1 VVGAGIALTTRSC
14 QVTRVGVKGK
24 ETVLKQ
30 SGYGIVIVIGLVLA
44 ALTAVELFMA
54 LNHVGAGLLMLVAAL
69 KAILVI
75 YFFMHVSRLWTA
87 EGEH

>member
-1 VVGAGIALTTRSC
+1 MTTQYQGIILMAQKQNTH
-14 QVTRVGVKGK
+14 
-24 ETVLKQ
+24 KQ
-30 SGYGIVIVIGLVLA
+30 SGYGQVIIIGIVLA
-44 ALTAVELFMA
+44 VLTVVELIMA
-54 LNHVGAGLLMLVAAL
+54 LNHMGAALLLLVAAL

>member
-1 VVGAGIALTTRSC
+1 MFNRD
-14 QVTRVGVKGK
+14 
-24 ETVLKQ
+24 
-30 SGYGIVIVIGLVLA
+30 GYGFVVLIGVILAILTIIEYFMGLY
-44 ALTAVELFMA
+44 
-54 LNHVGAGLLMLVAAL
+54 HVGATLLMLVAAL

>member
-1 VVGAGIALTTRSC
+1 VVLIGVILAILTII
-14 QVTRVGVKGK
+14 
-24 ETVLKQ
+24 E
-30 SGYGIVIVIGLVLA
+30 YFMGLY
-44 ALTAVELFMA
+44 
-54 LNHVGAGLLMLVAAL
+54 HVGATLLMLVAAL

>member
-1 VVGAGIALTTRSC
+1 MFNRD
-14 QVTRVGVKGK
+14 
-24 ETVLKQ
+24 
-30 SGYGIVIVIGLVLA
+30 GYGFVVLIGIVLA
-44 ALTAVELFMA
+44 ILTIIEYFMG
-54 LNHVGAGLLMLVAAL
+54 LYHVGATLLMLVAAL

>member
-1 VVGAGIALTTRSC
+1 M
-14 QVTRVGVKGK
+14 
-24 ETVLKQ
+24 LKQ
-30 SGYGIVIVIGLVLA
+30 NGYGIVIVIGLVLA
-44 ALTAVELFMA
+44 ALTVLEMLMA
-54 LNHVGAGLLMLVAAL
+54 LNHFGAGLLMLVASL